1 MKAWPISYLA
11 VVPILVTLLTACQ
24 SVEDLYSL
32 GGSNKLVPPCPAVK
46 FSKDMDKITVFK
58 TGSGQDITDIIYEA
72 ELTASTGECEYISD
86 DNVYTSVVL
95 TLQVDMDVTSGP
107 AANTRPTQLNY
118 FVAIPEFFPEGWYLQ
133 PAEMVKGYKSAKL
146 VVTLPPKGKTI
157 GLVDDPIYIRI
168 PLNEHRSGP
177 QTRVIMG
184 FVLSKDQL
192 EFNQQQGAG
201 IRLGG

>member
-72 ELTASTGECEYISD
+72 ELTASTGECEYFSD

-95 TLQVDMDVTSGP
+95 TLQVDMGVTTGP
-107 AANTRPTQLNY
+107 AANTRRAELNY
-118 FVAIPEFFPEGWYLQ
+118 FVAIPDFFPEGWQLQ
-133 PAEMVKGYKSAKL
+133 PTESVDGYKSAKV

-157 GLVDDPIYIRI
+157 GLVDEPIYIRI
-168 PLNEHRSGP
+168 PLNGQRSGP
-177 QTRVIMG
+177 QTIVLMG
-184 FVLSKDQL
+184 FVLSNDQL
-192 EFNQQQGAG
+192 KFNQQRGAG